1 MNIFSKDNPKYK
13 LQEAWNKLDP
23 EEVITLSHY
32 ELADKTDYSVDEW
45 RDFLCDG
52 KVSKFIEAEMA
63 LFKQSQMNK
72 LIKRATTND
81 KSVGTA
87 QMLNAISKSLDDDTP
102 ETQFFIYSHV
112 PLTPNEAKA
121 PLVREEPDWQPRVE
135 QAQDVAATIPE
146 LKDKKEVVVQPM
158 PEPSKEVEE
167 DEWF

>member
-72 LIKRATTND
+72 LIKQLCRT
-81 KSVGTA
+81 
-87 QMLNAISKSLDDDTP
+87 
-102 ETQFFIYSHV
+102 
-112 PLTPNEAKA
+112 
-121 PLVREEPDWQPRVE
+121 R
-135 QAQDVAATIPE
+135 
-146 LKDKKEVVVQPM
+146 
-158 PEPSKEVEE
+158 
-167 DEWF
+167 